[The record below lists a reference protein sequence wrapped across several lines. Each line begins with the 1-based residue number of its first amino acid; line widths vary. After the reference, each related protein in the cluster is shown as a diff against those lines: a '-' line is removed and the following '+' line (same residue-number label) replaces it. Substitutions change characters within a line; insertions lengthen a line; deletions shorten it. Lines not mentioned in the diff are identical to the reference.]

1 MSPVRRRPRLAVP
14 AAMVAAGAVAAAAA
28 APAQAAGTT
37 SAVCTNRLPA
47 AVTPGFTPTLSAG
60 TITTFGQTG
69 SIACVGRIE
78 GRRVTGLGS
87 AGIHAYTQGSCT
99 SHLGAGTVSVSIPTT
114 GGVKHL
120 TGALSVRRTALAIRA
135 EARFPGG
142 RFDGVGVVIPTRGT
156 CFVTPLTR
164 GTVVVTGV
172 LSGT

>member
-1 MSPVRRRPRLAVP
+1 
-14 AAMVAAGAVAAAAA
+14 MVAAAAVGGAAAA
-28 APAQAAGTT
+28 APAQAASTT
-37 SAVCTNRLPA
+37 SAVCTNRLPV

-87 AGIHAYTQGSCT
+87 AGIHYAYTQGSCT